1 MVRGIVEGEPAAARL
16 SQDFEH
22 ADSVPGLVLAL
33 FTRARCGLPWGLGL
47 TGTLGPRRWWMLTG
61 ELVGLG
67 AALACSGER
76 YARPSGPAP
85 SYEAAPVLAWDAGS
99 APEADLA
106 GLDSSGRPRQPSGSA
121 ARLWTHSAIHAVS
134 PRVGPH
140 QAVSLHPLAHPA
152 SDERRQIEN
161 VTND

>member
-1 MVRGIVEGEPAAARL
+1 
-16 SQDFEH
+16 
-22 ADSVPGLVLAL
+22 
-33 FTRARCGLPWGLGL
+33 
-47 TGTLGPRRWWMLTG
+47 
-61 ELVGLG
+61 VGLG

-99 APEADLA
+99 APEAEQA
-106 GLDSSGRPRQPSGSA
+106 GRDSSGRPRRPSGSA
-121 ARLWTHSAIHAVS
+121 ARLWARSAIPAVS
-134 PRVGPH
+134 LPMGPH
-140 QAVSLHPLAHPA
+140 QAVSLHPLAYPA

>member
-1 MVRGIVEGEPAAARL
+1 M
-16 SQDFEH
+16 
-22 ADSVPGLVLAL
+22 LA
-33 FTRARCGLPWGLGL
+33 
-47 TGTLGPRRWWMLTG
+47 G
-61 ELVGLG
+61 ELVGWG

-85 SYEAAPVLAWDAGS
+85 SYEAAPVLAWDAGA

-106 GLDSSGRPRQPSGSA
+106 GRDSSGPRQPSGSA
-121 ARLWTHSAIHAVS
+121 ARLRARTAIHVVS
-134 PRVGPH
+134 PSAGH
-140 QAVSLHPLAHPA
+140 DQAVSLQAVSLQALAQPA